1 MGLLMPT
8 IQFRA
13 YGSEEVQATP
23 MAQEMTE
30 LSLLIR
36 FQRVAIA
43 TQPHTGIWLGSI
55 PGTV

>member
-1 MGLLMPT
+1 MPT

-13 YGSEEVQATP
+13 YGSEEVQETP